1 MEDFYQIFLTWNDIL
16 NLFSN
21 QPWWV
26 QKNYV
31 MPIRN
36 TFELSSC
43 FQFKNLIFIIA
54 LIQPVENNPNQPPII
69 NDTDN
74 DDGCIKNVET
84 IRRKKTNDIII
95 HNHFIFMSNII

>member
-1 MEDFYQIFLTWNDIL
+1 MLIKIEVFYLIFVTWNDIL
-16 NLFSN
+16 TLLFN

-54 LIQPVENNPNQPPII
+54 LIQPVENDLNQPLLLMIQ
-69 NDTDN
+69 TTTTVVS
-74 DDGCIKNVET
+74 KTSKQFVEK
-84 IRRKKTNDIII
+84 RRMI
-95 HNHFIFMSNII
+95 S